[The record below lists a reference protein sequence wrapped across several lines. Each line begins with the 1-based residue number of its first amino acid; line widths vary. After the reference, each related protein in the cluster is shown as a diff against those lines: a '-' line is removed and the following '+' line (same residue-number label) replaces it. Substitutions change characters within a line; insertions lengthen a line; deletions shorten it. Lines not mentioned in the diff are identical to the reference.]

1 MLTEASFLEGLVRP
15 VFDSKHVIGKS
26 YCVKANQ
33 NSVAGSVISS
43 SAYLVI
49 DKDNKIQNNPNYT
62 PSKWMLKNLDDRL
75 IILILVSFNDH
86 NKIF

>member
-1 MLTEASFLEGLVRP
+1 M
-15 VFDSKHVIGKS
+15 
-26 YCVKANQ
+26 
-33 NSVAGSVISS
+33 
-43 SAYLVI
+43 I

-62 PSKWMLKNLDDRL
+62 PSKWMLKNMDDRL